1 LPFKVFKMVPT
12 SRTVLFY
19 KIILLVAVTVVGS
32 ACEEQSDSPSLFRRV
47 PPAQTGVDFSNDL
60 TPSPKLNVVRWPYFY
75 NGAGVAAGDLN
86 GDGRVD
92 LYFTSNQEANR
103 LYLNEGDFRF
113 REVTAAAGV
122 EGTGDWSMGVTMV
135 DVNGDGRLDLYV
147 TVVHGY
153 AQLDGHNQLYI
164 NQGTDENGVPQ
175 FTEKAE
181 AYGLDHRSFGVQS
194 VFFDY
199 DGDGDL
205 DMYQL
210 NGFGNRPRQLPPS
223 RLRNGSHERIGDQ
236 LYRND
241 GGDFVE
247 VTDEAGIYS
256 GKTGAGLGV
265 TTSDFDQ
272 NGCPDLYVANDFY
285 EHDYLYYNNCDGTF
299 TQAIQEATGHV
310 SYSSMGVDAADINND
325 GRMDLAVLDMLPHR
339 EEVLKTTEPSDD
351 VQTYQGRREYGYH
364 HQLDRNTLQLN
375 QGSRRFSEIGL
386 LAGVA
391 ATDWSWA
398 PLFADFDAD
407 GRKDLFVTNGIYRRL
422 NDLDYFDYALE
433 EGRLQKLQQG
443 DTPPYE
449 ELRKRM
455 PHAPSPNFA
464 FHNDGD
470 LTFSD
475 SSAAWGVDRSGFS
488 NGAAYADLNND
499 GTLDL
504 VVNNVNEPASIYENR
519 ADTLYDHH
527 FLTVRLKGKGKNTQG
542 VGAEVAVYQQGRRQT
557 RRQQP
562 TRGYLSSVDPRLNF
576 GLGNRGV
583 DSVRVLWPDGHVSTR
598 SSVAPDQTITIRRSQ
613 ARDTTSTNTPSSR
626 SLGTTVPADRIG
638 IDFRH
643 DENTSYPSLQRRPFL
658 PRSLSTEGPAM
669 AVGDVTGNGL
679 DDVFL
684 GGAAGQPGALYVQQ
698 STGRFRRADESQAV
712 WDRDR
717 KHEDVD
723 AAFFDATGNG
733 ALDLY
738 VVSGVQERKSDAL
751 LRDRLY
757 LNDGTGTFRRASDR
771 LPNGTDARGS
781 VVAPGDFNGDGDVD
795 LFVGTRAAVGGYG
808 KAPSSYLFRN
818 DGTGRFEDVTDEVA
832 PGLRNVGMVTDGVW
846 ADLEGE
852 GGLDLVVVGEWMPI
866 TVFKYRG
873 DRLVN
878 RTRSLG
884 LAETTGWWTAIQAAD
899 LDGSGS
905 PDLIAGNHGL
915 NSRIRP
921 RPGHPVRLYVNDF
934 NEDGTTEPLLTRY
947 SDGQNMLWA
956 RRDEL
961 LQEFP
966 SLEQRFPT
974 YESFGAKSINDIFS
988 DREIQGS
995 TVKKASVFSS
1005 VYVEN
1010 QVDSAWTV
1018 TSLPS
1023 RAQLSPVYGILA
1035 TDLTGEGHQD
1045 LMMGGNLYGVRPKQ
1059 GRYDASLGTILKQG
1073 AEQKWHAL
1081 PPPRTGLY
1089 LKGQIRSIRLLN
1101 SPGEE
1106 HRVLV
1111 ARNDAR
1117 PIVMYLQKR

>member
-1 LPFKVFKMVPT
+1 M
-12 SRTVLFY
+12 SRMALY
-19 KIILLVAVTVVGS
+19 KIFFLVALTVVGS
-32 ACEEQSDSPSLFRRV
+32 ACEGRSDSQSLFRRV
-47 PPAQTGVDFSNDL
+47 PPAQTGIHFSNEL

-86 GDGRVD
+86 DDGRVD
-92 LYFTSNQEANR
+92 LYFTSNQETNR
-103 LYLNEGDFRF
+103 LYLNEGNFRF

-122 EGTGDWSMGVTMV
+122 GGSGDWTTGVTMV
-135 DVNGDGRLDLYV
+135 DVNADGRLDLYV

-175 FTEKAE
+175 FVEKAE

-210 NGFGNRPRQLPPS
+210 NGFGNRPRKLPPS
-223 RLRNGSHERIGDQ
+223 RLRKGSHERIGDR
-236 LYRND
+236 LYRNED
-241 GGDFVE
+241 GVFVE

-256 GKTGAGLGV
+256 GRTGAGLGV

-310 SYSSMGVDAADINND
+310 SYSSMGVDAADYNND
-325 GRMDLAVLDMLPHR
+325 GRSDLAVLDMLPHR

-351 VQTYQGRREYGYH
+351 VQTYQGRRKYGYH

-375 QGSRRFSEIGL
+375 QGNRRFSEIGL
-386 LAGVA
+386 LAEIG

-433 EGRLQKLQQG
+433 EGRLQKLQRG
-443 DTPPYE
+443 DTAPYK

-455 PHAPSPNFA
+455 PHAPSPNFV
-464 FHNDGD
+464 FHNEGD

-488 NGAAYADLNND
+488 NGAAYADLDND

-504 VVNNVNEPASIYENR
+504 VVNNVNEQASIYENR
-519 ADTLYDHH
+519 ADTLLDHH
-527 FLTVRLKGKGKNTQG
+527 FLTVRLEGEDKNTQG
-542 VGAEVAVYQQGRRQT
+542 VGAEVTVYQQERRQT

-576 GLGNRGV
+576 GLGNQGV
-583 DSVRVLWPDGHVSTR
+583 DSVRVSWPDGHVSTR
-598 SSVAPDQTITIRRSQ
+598 SSVAPDQTITLRRSR
-613 ARDTTSTNTPSSR
+613 ARDTTSPPYTPSSS
-626 SLGTTVPADRIG
+626 SLLTTVPADRIG

-643 DENTSYPSLQRRPFL
+643 DETTSYPSLRRRPFL

-684 GGAAGQPGALYVQQ
+684 GGAAGQAGGLYVQQ
-698 STGRFRRADESQAV
+698 PTGRFRRADESQAV

-738 VVSGVQERKSDAL
+738 VVSGVQEKKRDAL
-751 LRDRLY
+751 LQDRLY
-757 LNDGTGTFRRASDR
+757 LNDGNGAFRRATDR
-771 LPNGTDARGS
+771 LPDGVSARGS
-781 VVAPGDFNGDGDVD
+781 VVAPGDFNGDGHED

-866 TVFKYRG
+866 TVFKHRG

-878 RTRSLG
+878 RTERLG
-884 LAETTGWWTAIQAAD
+884 LAETTGWWTAIRAAD
-899 LDGSGS
+899 FNGSGT
-905 PDLIAGNHGL
+905 PDLVAGNYGL

-921 RPGHPVRLYVNDF
+921 RSGHPVRLYVNDF
-934 NEDGTTEPLLTRY
+934 NGDGAAEPLLTRY
-947 SDGQNMLWA
+947 RNGQNMLWA

-961 LQEFP
+961 LREFP
-966 SLEQRFPT
+966 SLEQQFPT
-974 YESFGAKSINDIFS
+974 YESFGAKSIEDIFS
-988 DREIQGS
+988 DKKIQKS
-995 TVKKASVFSS
+995 TLKEASIFSS

-1010 QVDSAWTV
+1010 QTDSTWTV

-1023 RAQLSPVYGILA
+1023 RAQLSPVYSILVS
-1035 TDLTGEGHQD
+1035 DLTGDDNHD
-1045 LMMGGNLYGVRPKQ
+1045 VIMGGNLYGVRPKQ
-1059 GRYDASLGTILKQG
+1059 GRYDASLGTVLRWREG
-1073 AEQKWHAL
+1073 KWRAL
-1081 PPPRTGLY
+1081 SPDQTGLY
-1089 LKGQIRSIRLLN
+1089 LEGQVRSLRLVN
-1101 SPGEE
+1101 GPEG
-1106 HRVLV
+1106 RDRILV
-1111 ARNDAR
+1111 ARNNAR
-1117 PIVMYLQKR
+1117 PTLVRLQMHN